1 MAAIKRECPYKTKA
15 EIEAAILK
23 AGSVDALSL
32 EAAASP
38 STIRRWCKLLGASTR
53 SGKIGAERV
62 ACPYTDVAELEQAL
76 EEAGT
81 FVELVR
87 REQVAPNTV
96 RRWFRDFGVEPNT
109 APKKRERAEI
119 LDDVKDHELE
129 ALVAAMGAERLAE
142 VFGVS
147 RSYLYQI
154 TSQRNISSRG
164 IAASPRV
171 RMLSRRIKDLEQQ
184 EHTITE
190 LRQTI
195 AEAAEL
201 VATEPPTPLPKIKA
215 RRDRSEVDVILHV
228 SDKQY
233 GMLVDPDEVPGGA
246 YSPELYEE
254 RLERYILAVDALLE
268 NTAAANPIGTLWI
281 AQGGDFVEG
290 DDVFKGH
297 TWHLAIDAG
306 EQVVRLG
313 RIWAAALQRIS
324 ARARQVGARQIAVV
338 SVVGNHG
345 VKGGR
350 SAGAVPPSL
359 NYDFLTYELVR
370 SQLEG
375 TGAVDYYN
383 EEARSAVYFQTCGG
397 IVLLTHGEQD
407 KGGGLIGVPV
417 VTGMR
422 NSLTAMVSTGVR
434 PVLHLSGHF
443 HRPAQISLSSD
454 LMRIWSGPW
463 VGQTNLSIG
472 RGGASSPSQHMLVM
486 HPEHGMI
493 AQHVIRMTGAVES
506 PVEVVRL

>member
-1 MAAIKRECPYKTKA
+1 MPAHRKPCPYKTAA
-15 EIEAAILK
+15 ELSAAIDE
-23 AGSVDALSL
+23 AGGINPLSVQTGT
-32 EAAASP
+32 AAN
-38 STIRRWCKLLGASTR
+38 TIRKWCSLLGVDTSTHRGKPPASVGMQLLR
-53 SGKIGAERV
+53 AM
-62 ACPYTDVAELEQAL
+62 TDPE
-76 EEAGT
+76 
-81 FVELVR
+81 VETLI
-87 REQVAPNTV
+87 QTY
-96 RRWFRDFGVEPNT
+96 GVT
-109 APKKRERAEI
+109 
-119 LDDVKDHELE
+119 
-129 ALVAAMGAERLAE
+129 RLAALLE
-142 VFGVS
+142 VSVS
-147 RSYLYQI
+147 AIKQHVNGRG
-154 TSQRNISSRG
+154 ISSSSEV
-164 IAASPRV
+164 IAGNPRV
-171 RMLSRRIKDLEQQ
+171 HLLSRRVRDLEQQ
-184 EHTITE
+184 DQAVRE
-190 LRQTI
+190 LAAQIRQ
-195 AEAAEL
+195 AAHL
-201 VATEPPTPLPKIKA
+201 VATEPPPRLPKVKT
-215 RRDRSEVDVILHV
+215 RKDRSPVDVILHV

-254 RLERYILAVDALLE
+254 RLERYIRAVDALLE
-268 NTAAANPIGTLWI
+268 NTANANPIGTVWV

-313 RIWAAALQRIS
+313 RIWAAALNRIS
-324 ARARQVGARQIAVV
+324 QRARQVGAKRIAVV

-359 NYDFLTYELVR
+359 NYDYLTYEMVR
-370 SQLEG
+370 NQLDV
-375 TGAVDYYN
+375 GAVDYYD
-383 EEARSAVYFQTCGG
+383 EEPRSAVYFETCGG
-397 IVLLTHGEQD
+397 VVLLTHGEQD

-472 RGGASSPSQHMLVM
+472 RGGASTPSQHMLVM

-493 AQHVIRMTGAVES
+493 AQHVIRLTTAQES
-506 PVEVVRL
+506 PVHVVKLAA

>member
-1 MAAIKRECPYKTKA
+1 MPAKRKECPYPTA
-15 EIEAAILK
+15 AALEAAITD
-23 AGSVDALSL
+23 AGSVERLSAQTGHSANL
-32 EAAASP
+32 
-38 STIRRWCKLLGASTR
+38 IRRWASDIGARTASGKTGAPPTEGAQILRRMTDAEAQAAVQLFGSDRLAAVLNISHSTVKTHYKSRGISASTTAVG
-53 SGKIGAERV
+53 SPRV
-62 ACPYTDVAELEQAL
+62 QMLAKRVKELEQQDA
-76 EEAGT
+76 
-81 FVELVR
+81 
-87 REQVAPNTV
+87 
-96 RRWFRDFGVEPNT
+96 
-109 APKKRERAEI
+109 
-119 LDDVKDHELE
+119 
-129 ALVAAMGAERLAE
+129 AAMELAA
-142 VFGVS
+142 
-147 RSYLYQI
+147 QI
-154 TSQRNISSRG
+154 GQ
-164 IAASPRV
+164 AAQ
-171 RMLSRRIKDLEQQ
+171 I
-184 EHTITE
+184 
-190 LRQTI
+190 
-195 AEAAEL
+195 
-201 VATEPPTPLPKIKA
+201 VATEPPPKLPAVKA
-215 RRDRSEVDVILHV
+215 RKDRSAVDVILHV

-254 RLERYILAVDALLE
+254 RLERYITAVDALLE
-268 NTAAANPIGTLWI
+268 NTASANPIGTLWI

-324 ARARQVGARQIAVV
+324 QRARQVGTKQIAVV

-359 NYDFLTYELVR
+359 NYDYLTYELVR
-370 SQLEG
+370 SQLDG
-375 TGAVDYYN
+375 TGAVDYYDA
-383 EEARSAVYFQTCGG
+383 EARSAVYFDTCGG

-434 PVLHLSGHF
+434 PTLHLSGHF

-493 AQHVIRMTGAVES
+493 AQHVIRLTSATES
-506 PVEVVRL
+506 PVDIVRV

>member
-1 MAAIKRECPYKTKA
+1 MAAKRKPCPYATVA
-15 EIEAAILK
+15 DLEAAIIESGSIERLGALTGHSPNLLRKWAIEIGAATASGK
-23 AGSVDALSL
+23 AGAPKSDGSSILARMSDI
-32 EAAASP
+32 EAE
-38 STIRRWCKLLGASTR
+38 TIASTLSPQR
-53 SGKIGAERV
+53 LGEILKISESTVRTHLKGRGITTADVTSSSPRV
-62 ACPYTDVAELEQAL
+62 ALLARRVRELEQKDKAL
-76 EEAGT
+76 Q
-81 FVELVR
+81 EL
-87 REQVAPNTV
+87 Q
-96 RRWFRDFGVEPNT
+96 
-109 APKKRERAEI
+109 
-119 LDDVKDHELE
+119 
-129 ALVAAMGAERLAE
+129 
-142 VFGVS
+142 
-147 RSYLYQI
+147 
-154 TSQRNISSRG
+154 
-164 IAASPRV
+164 
-171 RMLSRRIKDLEQQ
+171 
-184 EHTITE
+184 
-190 LRQTI
+190 QTI
-195 AEAAEL
+195 REAAVI
-201 VATEPPTPLPKIKA
+201 VATEPPPRLPPIKG
-215 RRDRSEVDVILHV
+215 RKDRSPVDVILHV

-233 GMLVDPDEVPGGA
+233 GMVVHPDQVPGGG
-246 YSPELYEE
+246 YSPDHYAE

-268 NTAAANPIGTLWI
+268 NTASSNPIGTLWI

-313 RIWAAALQRIS
+313 RLWAAALARIS
-324 ARARQVGARQIAVV
+324 ARARQVGAKKIAIV

-359 NYDFLTYELVR
+359 NYDYLTYELVR

-375 TGAVDYYN
+375 MGGVVDYYDSD
-383 EEARSAVYFQTCGG
+383 ARSAVYFDTCGG
-397 IVLLTHGEQD
+397 TVLLTHGEQD

-486 HPEHGMI
+486 HPDHGMI
-493 AQHVIRMTGAVES
+493 AQHVIRLTSATES
-506 PVEVVRL
+506 PVEVVRLSA

>member
-1 MAAIKRECPYKTKA
+1 MASQRKPCPYKNAT
-15 EIEAAILK
+15 ELEDAIREH
-23 AGSVDALSL
+23 GSVEGL
-32 EAAASP
+32 ASATGP
-38 STIRRWCKLLGASTR
+38 SPNLIRRWARELGAKTA
-53 SGKIGAERV
+53 SGKLGAPATPGTEALRRMS
-62 ACPYTDVAELEQAL
+62 DAELETIAQTL
-76 EEAGT
+76 GT
-81 FVELVR
+81 
-87 REQVAPNTV
+87 T
-96 RRWFRDFGVEPNT
+96 
-109 APKKRERAEI
+109 
-119 LDDVKDHELE
+119 
-129 ALVAAMGAERLAE
+129 RLAAWLD
-142 VFGVS
+142 VS
-147 RSYLYQI
+147 ESTVKAQL
-154 TSQRNISSRG
+154 RG
-164 IAASPRV
+164 RHLSANTTTVATPRV
-171 RMLSRRIKDLEQQ
+171 QLLSKRIKELEQQ
-184 EHTITE
+184 DVALQE
-190 LRQTI
+190 LAAQIRQ
-195 AEAAEL
+195 AAEI
-201 VATEPPTPLPKIKA
+201 VATEPPPRLPSIKT
-215 RRDRSEVDVILHV
+215 RKDRSRVDVILHV

-313 RIWAAALQRIS
+313 RIWAAAVQRIS
-324 ARARQVGARQIAVV
+324 ARARQVGAERIAVV

-359 NYDFLTYELVR
+359 NYDYLTYELVR
-370 SQLEG
+370 SQLEN
-375 TGAVDYYN
+375 TGAVDYYDI
-383 EEARSAVYFQTCGG
+383 EPRQAVYFETTGG

-493 AQHVIRMTGAVES
+493 AQHVIRLTSATES
-506 PVEVVRL
+506 PVEVVRLAA

>member
-1 MAAIKRECPYKTKA
+1 MPAKRKPCPYSTA
-15 EIEAAILK
+15 DALETAIREH
-23 AGSVDALSL
+23 GSVEGLST
-32 EAAASP
+32 ASGD
-38 STIRRWCKLLGASTR
+38 SCNVIRRWARELGARTA
-53 SGKIGAERV
+53 SGNLGAPPAIGTLVLERM
-62 ACPYTDVAELEQAL
+62 ADAELE
-76 EEAGT
+76 T
-81 FVELVR
+81 FVQTFGITRAADLLDVSES
-87 REQVAPNTV
+87 TV
-96 RRWFRDFGVEPNT
+96 RKQLRG
-109 APKKRERAEI
+109 
-119 LDDVKDHELE
+119 
-129 ALVAAMGAERLAE
+129 
-142 VFGVS
+142 
-147 RSYLYQI
+147 
-154 TSQRNISSRG
+154 RNLSGSTTMV
-164 IAASPRV
+164 ASPRA
-171 RMLSRRIKDLEQQ
+171 MLLSRRVKELEQQ
-184 EHTITE
+184 DASMME
-190 LRQTI
+190 LAAQI
-195 AEAAEL
+195 QNAAEI
-201 VATEPPTPLPKIKA
+201 VATEPPPMLPRIKT
-215 RRDRSEVDVILHV
+215 RRDRSPVDVILHV

-254 RLERYILAVDALLE
+254 RLARYLVAVDALLE
-268 NTAAANPIGTLWI
+268 NTANANPIGTLWI

-297 TWHLAIDAG
+297 AWHLAIDAG

-313 RIWAAALQRIS
+313 RIWAAAVQRIS
-324 ARARQVGARQIAVV
+324 QRARQVGAKRVAVV

-359 NYDFLTYELVR
+359 NYDYLTYELVR

-375 TGAVDYYN
+375 TSAVDYYDA
-383 EEARSAVYFQTCGG
+383 EPRQAVYFETAGG
-397 IVLLTHGEQD
+397 VVLLTHGEQD

-493 AQHVIRMTGAVES
+493 AQHVIRLTSATES
-506 PVEVVRL
+506 PVEVVKLSA